1 MEIFLDLLGQGQ
13 SYWLDSLSREM
24 IRGGELELRVR
35 EQGLR
40 GVTSN
45 PAIFHKAISSG
56 ANYDDQIAELAAA
69 GASVEDIYETLVV
82 TDIREACD
90 LLRPVYDES
99 AGVDGFV
106 SLEVSPHLVND
117 TEGSMIEARH
127 LWAAVDRPNLMVKIP
142 GTPAG
147 VPAIEELLYEGI
159 NVNVT
164 LLFAVDA
171 YEEVARAYVRALQ
184 RRAAEGRSLDS
195 VASVAS
201 FFLSRIDVLVDSLLS
216 HRVRTPPGETA
227 AQALY
232 GRAAVASARL
242 AYQSYQ
248 RLVADSAWQ
257 ELAAAGA
264 RPQRLLW
271 ASTSTKNPLYD
282 PVRYVEPLIG
292 RDTVNT
298 MPEVTI
304 EAFARVGRVLP
315 DSVEDG
321 VQDSE
326 GVFSALA
333 AIGIDMG
340 AVNEQLLSEG
350 AQKFL
355 DPFDK
360 LLAGLAVRRA
370 EMREGQRVDV
380 REPTDPISG
389 LSATLSA
396 LNEQRF
402 AVRLAACD
410 PSLWPGDASTREA
423 IGNRLGWTRGSAS
436 AAALL
441 PDLADFAEEVREAG
455 VRDVVLLGMGGSSLC
470 PLVASR
476 SFSASDGFPRLT
488 VLDTVDPAAVATV
501 DQAIDPLRTVFVVAS
516 KSGGTI
522 ETLSLYQYFRAR
534 LEREDVPA
542 PGRHFVAVTDPGS
555 PLLAEAE
562 GLGFLRSFEAP
573 ADVGGRYSALTAF
586 GLLPMALM
594 GADIDRIV
602 EWARQLEYECS
613 PGLPESAN
621 PAVRMGA
628 SLALAA
634 KGGRDKLVLTASESV
649 GSFPLWI
656 EQLVAESTGKSGHGI
671 VPVTGEP
678 QPPVDACPED
688 RVFVHYSVA
697 GDDDA
702 GVRMALDLLSAA
714 GHPVFLIDLPEA
726 EALGGEFLRWEI
738 ATATAGAVLGVNP
751 FDEPDVSAA
760 KHATANLLEQRAS
773 DGAFPASSPRASDG
787 GIDFFPAED
796 GFSAEDG
803 APADASSVGRLL
815 SEWLAHGQDGGY
827 VAVLGYF
834 APSPERDAA
843 VERLLDR
850 LRTRTG
856 LATTFGYGPRY
867 LHSTGQL
874 HKGGPD
880 GGVFLVITADPVEDL
895 DLPDSDFSLGTLLR
909 AQALGDVRTL
919 RERGREALH
928 VNVGW
933 DVESGLE
940 TLAQAVEAEP

>member
-1 MEIFLDLLGQGQ
+1 MEIFLDLLEQGQ

-69 GASVEDIYETLVV
+69 GAPVEDIYEALVV

-99 AGVDGFV
+99 AGVDGYV

-117 TEGSMIEARH
+117 TEGSLIEARH
-127 LWAAVDRPNLMVKIP
+127 LWDAVDRPNLMVKIP

-171 YEEVARAYVRALQ
+171 YEDVARAYVRALQ
-184 RRAAEGRSLDS
+184 RRASEGQSLGS

-216 HRVRTPPGETA
+216 HRVRTPAGEPA

-232 GRAAVASARL
+232 GRAAVASAKL

-248 RLVADSAWQ
+248 RLVADSDWKD
-257 ELAAAGA
+257 LAAAGA

-298 MPEVTI
+298 LPEVTI

-321 VQDSE
+321 VEESE
-326 GVFSALA
+326 GVFTDLA
-333 AIGIDMG
+333 ATGINMA
-340 AVNEQLLSEG
+340 AVNAQLLSEG
-350 AQKFL
+350 AQKFI

-370 EMREGQRVDV
+370 EMREGLRVDV
-380 REPTDPISG
+380 REPADPVPG
-389 LSATLSA
+389 LAATLSA
-396 LNEQRF
+396 LHEQRF
-402 AVRLAACD
+402 AVRLAAGD
-410 PSLWPGDASTREA
+410 PTLWPGDAPTRQA
-423 IGNRLGWTRGSAS
+423 IGKRLGWTRGSAE

-441 PDLADFAEEVREAG
+441 PDVEGFAEEVREAG
-455 VRDVVLLGMGGSSLC
+455 VRDIVLLGMGGSSLC
-470 PLVASR
+470 PLVAAE
-476 SFSASDGFPRLT
+476 SFSGGDGFPRLT
-488 VLDTVDPAAVATV
+488 VLDTVDPEAVGAV
-501 DQAIDPLRTVFVVAS
+501 DQAIDPLRTLFVVAS

-522 ETLSLYQYFRAR
+522 ETLSLYRYFRER
-534 LEREDVPA
+534 LQRQDVPA
-542 PGRHFVAVTDPGS
+542 VGQHFVAVTDPGS
-555 PLLAEAE
+555 SLLTEAE

-573 ADVGGRYSALTAF
+573 SDVGGRYSALTVF
-586 GLLPMALM
+586 GLLPLALM
-594 GADIDRIV
+594 GADVGRII
-602 EWARQLEYECS
+602 EWARQLEHECS

-621 PAVRMGA
+621 PAVRLGA
-628 SLALAA
+628 SLALSA
-634 KGGRDKLVLTASESV
+634 KSGRDKLTLTSSDSV
-649 GSFPLWI
+649 ASFPLWI
-656 EQLVAESTGKSGHGI
+656 EQLVAESTGKNGYGI

-678 QPPVDACPED
+678 LPAADACSPD

-702 GVRMALDLLSAA
+702 GARLALDALGAA
-714 GHPVFLIDLPEA
+714 GHPVFLIDLPEP

-760 KHATANLLEQRAS
+760 KQATADLLEHRAS
-773 DGAFPASSPRASDG
+773 EGAFPAATARASHGGVDLFSTENGSPAGDASIG
-787 GIDFFPAED
+787 GI
-796 GFSAEDG
+796 
-803 APADASSVGRLL
+803 L
-815 SEWLAHGQDGGY
+815 SEWLNQGAEGGY

-843 VERLLDR
+843 MERLRDR

-874 HKGGPD
+874 HKGGQD
-880 GGVFLVITADPVEDL
+880 GGIFLVITADPVEDL
-895 DLPDSDFSLGTLLR
+895 DLPDSGFSLGTLLR

-919 RERGREALH
+919 RERGRQALH
-928 VNVGW
+928 AHLGW
-933 DVESGLE
+933 YVDSGLE
-940 TLAQAVEAEP
+940 ALVQAVETER